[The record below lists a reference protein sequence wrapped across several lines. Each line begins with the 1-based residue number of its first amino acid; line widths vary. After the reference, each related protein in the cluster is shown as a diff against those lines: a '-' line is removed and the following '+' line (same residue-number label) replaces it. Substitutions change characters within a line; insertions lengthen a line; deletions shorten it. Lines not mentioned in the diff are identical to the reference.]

1 MKVRLTKRLA
11 NMIDGINLDGHVPGD
26 VLTLPDREAQML
38 VAERW
43 AIPERREQSG
53 EPPGDERRRETPSG
67 RPDQPHANP
76 TTKPQRRSND
86 PDSQIRGACS

>member
-11 NMIDGINLDGHVPGD
+11 NMIDGIDLDGHVPGD
-26 VLTLPDREAQML
+26 VLTLPERDAQML

-53 EPPGDERRRETPSG
+53 EPPGEERRRETPYG
-67 RPDQPHANP
+67 RPDQPHA
-76 TTKPQRRSND
+76 Q
-86 PDSQIRGACS
+86 PDDESAA